1 MQYLANLFAAGN
13 EAPVRS
19 ALRKLLAVR
28 TYMRRKTVDGEVDAF
43 ALAALAEA
51 GLSLAQAE
59 AVYKLTTQP
68 DLEERFVLPPY
79 HREMS
84 VEAHL
89 DPLRHKGQAGL
100 GYVDAPSRGA

>member
-1 MQYLANLFAAGN
+1 MMSFKKSLLSRFGLWLLPCANAI
-13 EAPVRS
+13 
-19 ALRKLLAVR
+19 AL
-28 TYMRRKTVDGEVDAF
+28 E
-43 ALAALAEA
+43 ALAEA
-51 GLSLAQAE
+51 GLSLPHAE
-59 AVYKLTTQP
+59 AIYKLTTQP

-84 VEAHL
+84 VETHL